1 MLLVSWE
8 LFRSVSLCSGCLVM
22 FLAVD
27 FQAQV
32 LIKHELDMQLL
43 ALQVG
48 GRRLRGRVIL
58 ATSQR
63 DEGVDVDLVRH
74 AG

>member
-1 MLLVSWE
+1 
-8 LFRSVSLCSGCLVM
+8 M

>member
-1 MLLVSWE
+1 M
-8 LFRSVSLCSGCLVM
+8 VM

-48 GRRLRGRVIL
+48 CRRLRGRVIL
-58 ATSQR
+58 ATSHR
-63 DEGVDVDLVRH
+63 DEGVDVDPVHH
-74 AG
+74 AD

>member
-1 MLLVSWE
+1 
-8 LFRSVSLCSGCLVM
+8 M

-48 GRRLRGRVIL
+48 CRRLRGRVIL
-58 ATSQR
+58 ATSHR
-63 DEGVDVDLVRH
+63 DEGVDVDLVGH